1 MKKLLLTISLAVTSN
16 FVCADDNSKFKMA
29 VIKGSAGASAIKTGN
44 FEEGLQSISEQAVT
58 PSSPEQI
65 AQKMNLCVAYAS
77 LYKMSE
83 AQQACNKAIEL
94 TKNAQLTHG
103 TERNIASLAL
113 NNRAIMKAKA
123 KDYDGALEDLLAA
136 IKVKKSRVITDNLIQ
151 LIQLQHEQSNS
162 KAQQISKA

>member
-1 MKKLLLTISLAVTSN
+1 MKKLLLTISLLTTST
-16 FVCADDNSKFKMA
+16 FVCAEDNKFKMA

-44 FEEGLQSISEQAVT
+44 FEQGLQSINKQSVT

-65 AQKMNLCVAYAS
+65 AQQMNLCVAYAS

-83 AQQACNKAIEL
+83 AQQACNQAIEL
-94 TKNAQLTHG
+94 TKESQLTSG

-113 NNRAIMKAKA
+113 NNRAIMKAKS

-151 LIQLQHEQSNS
+151 LIQLQHEQSDTKS
-162 KAQQISKA
+162 QQISKA